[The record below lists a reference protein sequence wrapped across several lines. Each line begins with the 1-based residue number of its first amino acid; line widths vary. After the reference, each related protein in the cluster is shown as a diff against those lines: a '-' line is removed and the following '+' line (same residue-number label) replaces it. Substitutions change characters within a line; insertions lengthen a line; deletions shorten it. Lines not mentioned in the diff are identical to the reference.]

1 MSKPSRRK
9 VLSAAACAPL
19 VVSAGAP
26 AFSAAKDEP
35 INLTTKAAA
44 ERIQKGEMKAEDY
57 AARLLVHA
65 DKHKELNAWVVV
77 DRARVLEEAR
87 AVDRARARGDKL
99 KAMSGVPF
107 AVKDQIDAAGYP
119 TTAGNVAL
127 RKYIPKRSAPVV
139 QRLVDAGGIVF
150 GKTTCPDMTG
160 GGHLMMSATSH
171 SRFFGKVRNPYNPDH
186 GPGGSSGGNGV
197 AIAARMV
204 PCGIGEDTGGSV
216 RFPAAHCGIA
226 GLRPSTY
233 TIDLALGTGK
243 TKRYSDEGIVPP
255 PGFRETFGPMART
268 VADCAFL
275 DELVTGERTPQVNL
289 RDVRLGIPNAK
300 YWDND
305 FVDRGVANVMREA
318 FAKLH
323 AVGATLVEIDF
334 ESVRSSGET
343 LDPALRH
350 FEKPGDFAAWLRAN
364 APGITFEDI
373 YAGVKQPSPR
383 APSKL
388 TDAQAR
394 ATLTAT
400 LQAYEAVFKANGLAA
415 VVSPTMTTPAPPL
428 AAGVEALDQKFMVNG
443 KAMTE
448 VEVVI
453 KNIFWGPRLGIP
465 GLNVPA
471 GLARGLPVGLALE
484 GLPGAD
490 ARVLGLG
497 IAVEDV
503 LGLLPAPPL
512 LNT

>member
-1 MSKPSRRK
+1 MPI
-9 VLSAAACAPL
+9 VLSSPLAFAA
-19 VVSAGAP
+19 S
-26 AFSAAKDEP
+26 KDDA

-44 ERIQKGEMKAEDY
+44 EYIQKGEMKAEDY
-57 AARLLVHA
+57 AVRLLAHA
-65 DKHKELNAWVVV
+65 DKHKELNAWVVI

-87 AVDRARARGDKL
+87 AVDQARTRGEKL
-99 KAMSGVPF
+99 KLLSGVPF
-107 AVKDQIDAAGYP
+107 AVKDQIDVSGYP
-119 TTAGNVAL
+119 TTAGNGAL
-127 RKYIPKRSAPVV
+127 KKYVPNRSAPVV

-216 RFPAAHCGIA
+216 RFPAAFCGIA

-233 TIDLALGTGK
+233 TVDLALGNGK
-243 TKRYSDEGIVPP
+243 AKRYSDEGIVPP

-289 RDVRLGIPNAK
+289 RAVKLGIPNAG

-305 FVDRGVANVMREA
+305 FVDQDVARVMRES
-318 FAKLH
+318 FAKLRS
-323 AVGATLVEIDF
+323 AGATLVEIDF
-334 ESVRSSGET
+334 ESLTATGAA

-350 FEKPGDFAAWLRAN
+350 FEKPADFATWLKAN
-364 APGITFEDI
+364 TPGITFEEI
-373 YAGVKQPSPR
+373 YAGVKQPAAR

-388 TDAQAR
+388 SDAQAR
-394 ATLTAT
+394 AMLSSALDTYA
-400 LQAYEAVFKANGLAA
+400 AIFKTNGIAA
-415 VVSPTMTTPAPPL
+415 VLSPTMTIPAPPL
-428 AAGVEALDQKFMVNG
+428 AAGVEAMDQKMMVNG
-443 KAMTE
+443 KPMTE
-448 VEVVI
+448 VEVII
-453 KNIFWGPRLGIP
+453 KNIFWGPRLGVP

-484 GLPGAD
+484 GLPGTD
-490 ARVLGLG
+490 SRILGLG
-497 IAVEDV
+497 IAVENV
-503 LGLLPAPPL
+503 LGALPAPPL
-512 LNT
+512 LSA

>member
-1 MSKPSRRK
+1 MRKPSRRTILK
-9 VLSAAACAPL
+9 ATACAPI
-19 VVSAGAP
+19 VISATSSLG
-26 AFSAAKDEP
+26 AAKDDP

-57 AARLLVHA
+57 AARLLAHS

-77 DRARVLEEAR
+77 DRTRVLEEAR
-87 AVDRARARGDKL
+87 AVDQARARGEKL
-99 KAMSGVPF
+99 KALSGVPF

-119 TTAGNVAL
+119 TTAGNGAL
-127 RKYIPKRSAPVV
+127 RKYVPKRSAPVV

-171 SRFFGKVRNPYNPDH
+171 SRVLGKVRNPYNPNH

-216 RFPAAHCGIA
+216 RFPAAFCGIA

-243 TKRYSDEGIVPP
+243 AKRYSDEGIVPP

-289 RDVRLGIPNAK
+289 RDAKLGIPNAK
-300 YWDND
+300 YWGND
-305 FVDRGVANVMREA
+305 FVDQGVATIMRES
-318 FAKLH
+318 FAKLR
-323 AVGATLVEIDF
+323 AAGATLVEIDF
-334 ESVRSSGET
+334 ESLRIAGDALT
-343 LDPALRH
+343 PALSH
-350 FEKPGDFAAWLRAN
+350 FEKPGDFSAWLKVN
-364 APGITFEDI
+364 APGITLEDI
-373 YAGVKQPSPR
+373 YAGRTPPGPR

-388 TDAQAR
+388 SDAEAR

-400 LQAYEAVFKANGLAA
+400 LQGYEALFKTNGIVA
-415 VVSPTMTTPAPPL
+415 VLSPTMTVPSPPL
-428 AAGVEALDQKFMVNG
+428 AAGVESMDQKVMVNG
-443 KAMTE
+443 KPLTE
-448 VEVVI
+448 VEVIV
-453 KNIFWGPRLGIP
+453 KNIFWGPRLGVP

-484 GLPGAD
+484 GLPGSD
-490 ARVLGLG
+490 IRILGLG
-497 IAVEDV
+497 IAVENV
-503 LGLLPAPPL
+503 LGPLPGPALLGA
-512 LNT
+512 